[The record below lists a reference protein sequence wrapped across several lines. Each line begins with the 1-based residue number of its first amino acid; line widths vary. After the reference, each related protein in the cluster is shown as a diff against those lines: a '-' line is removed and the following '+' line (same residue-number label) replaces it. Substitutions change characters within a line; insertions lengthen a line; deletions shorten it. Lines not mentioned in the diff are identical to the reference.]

1 MGFPDI
7 KLVYADLTK
16 NDAHTKRPKTKR
28 PKTKSPR
35 DKTSQGTNEAHY
47 LTCVAFNLTQYG
59 QDGLA

>member
-28 PKTKSPR
+28 PR